1 MQVLGCGI
9 AVAICLGGA
18 KLAHTHWQLRKYS
31 VADEKERKEQAL
43 HREMSQKR
51 RGSGVPRA
59 DEALFGIRALERGV
73 EVEGVWVS
81 RGNTPEPSI
90 RNGSSGSSIW
100 DFMPKKTVELD
111 VEKQAQEGEQP
122 RTTHRGRA
130 ISDSAIGAARPG
142 DLTFNRDRSAVS
154 LTSGPAN
161 RDSVPKASLAKPA
174 KSQHPPPSFA
184 KYSGNPSLHRQTSAV
199 QTFEGIEAV
208 HRASTYPD
216 PEARHGG
223 NSSESYTQ
231 SNSGSSS
238 SGSGPIS
245 SAAPALLSQ
254 KPRARPRH
262 HSADFELLN
271 SHRQSQ
277 AAETGQLTPRTRKL
291 TNSMDVQGY
300 ASDGITS
307 SGSDDLGYSATKS
320 KAASTPSPP
329 KGDPSPPKVAALP
342 AAVRRSSIPDVTPF
356 AQFVQTAPTP
366 PLPASSHS
374 LGSEEEKISEVPR
387 PAVQVLTTP
396 HSSIL
401 VSPTKEPSSSKP
413 EQTVAG
419 AVRHSFEKERRGS
432 QVIRGH
438 GTGFEILK
446 PGSLPAAPVPPASP
460 PSEKQ
465 NGLPPVSLQNHGRM
479 RSRSRSRP
487 RSGSLGGGGRKLQK
501 KKRQSSLDQA
511 SLDGI

>member
-1 MQVLGCGI
+1 
-9 AVAICLGGA
+9 
-18 KLAHTHWQLRKYS
+18 
-31 VADEKERKEQAL
+31 
-43 HREMSQKR
+43 MSQKR
-51 RGSGVPRA
+51 RGPGVPRA
-59 DEALFGIRALERGV
+59 DEVLFGIRALERGV

-90 RNGSSGSSIW
+90 CNGSSGSSIW
-100 DFMPKKTVELD
+100 DFMPKRTTEPD
-111 VEKQAQEGEQP
+111 VEKQAHEGEQP
-122 RTTHRGRA
+122 RTTNRGRA
-130 ISDSAIGAARPG
+130 ISDSAIGTARLG
-142 DLTFNRDRSAVS
+142 DLPANRKLSAGS

-161 RDSVPKASLAKPA
+161 RDSIPKASIAKPA

-184 KYSGNPSLHRQTSAV
+184 KYSGNPSLHRQSSAV

-277 AAETGQLTPRTRKL
+277 AAETGQLTPRTRKP
-291 TNSMDVQGY
+291 TNSMDFQGY

-307 SGSDDLGYSATKS
+307 SGSDDLEYFGTKP
-320 KAASTPSPP
+320 KIASTPSSP
-329 KGDPSPPKVAALP
+329 KGGPSPPKVAALP
-342 AAVRRSSIPDVTPF
+342 AAVRRSSIPDVTSF
-356 AQFVQTAPTP
+356 AQFVQTAPSP
-366 PLPASSHS
+366 PVPAISQSSV
-374 LGSEEEKISEVPR
+374 LKEEKRAEVPR
-387 PAVQVLTTP
+387 PSVQVLTTP

-401 VSPTKEPSSSKP
+401 VSPVEEPSSSKP
-413 EQTVAG
+413 EHTVAG
-419 AVRHSFEKERRGS
+419 APRPSFEKERRGS

-446 PGSLPAAPVPPASP
+446 PGSLPAVPVPPASP
-460 PSEKQ
+460 PSEKH

-487 RSGSLGGGGRKLQK
+487 RSGSMGGGGGRKLQK
-501 KKRQSSLDQA
+501 KKRQSSFDQA

>member
-1 MQVLGCGI
+1 
-9 AVAICLGGA
+9 
-18 KLAHTHWQLRKYS
+18 
-31 VADEKERKEQAL
+31 
-43 HREMSQKR
+43 MSQKR
-51 RGSGVPRA
+51 RGPGVPRA
-59 DEALFGIRALERGV
+59 DEVLFGIRALERGV

-81 RGNTPEPSI
+81 RGNTPEPSV

-100 DFMPKKTVELD
+100 DFMPKKTAEPD
-111 VEKQAQEGEQP
+111 VEKQAHEREQP
-122 RTTHRGRA
+122 SIINRGRA
-130 ISDSAIGAARPG
+130 ISDSAIGAARHG
-142 DLTFNRDRSAVS
+142 DLSFNRERSAVS
-154 LTSGPAN
+154 LTSGSAN
-161 RDSVPKASLAKPA
+161 RDSIPKASLVKPA
-174 KSQHPPPSFA
+174 KIQYPPPSFA
-184 KYSGNPSLHRQTSAV
+184 KYSGNPSLHRQSSAV

-223 NSSESYTQ
+223 NSSESYSQ

-245 SAAPALLSQ
+245 SAAPTLLSQ

-277 AAETGQLTPRTRKL
+277 AAETGQLTPRTRKP
-291 TNSMDVQGY
+291 THSMDFPGY
-300 ASDGITS
+300 TSDGITS
-307 SGSDDLGYSATKS
+307 SGSDNLGYFGS
-320 KAASTPSPP
+320 KAQAISTPSSPN
-329 KGDPSPPKVAALP
+329 GGPSPPKVAALP

-356 AQFVQTAPTP
+356 AQFVQTAPSP
-366 PLPASSHS
+366 PLPASAVK
-374 LGSEEEKISEVPR
+374 EEKSAEVPR
-387 PAVQVLTTP
+387 ASVQVLTTP

-401 VSPTKEPSSSKP
+401 VSPAKEPSSGKP

-419 AVRHSFEKERRGS
+419 AIRRSFERERRGP

-446 PGSLPAAPVPPASP
+446 PGSLPAVPIPPASP

-465 NGLPPVSLQNHGRM
+465 SVNGLPLVSLQNHGRM

-511 SLDGI
+511 SLDGV

>member
-1 MQVLGCGI
+1 
-9 AVAICLGGA
+9 
-18 KLAHTHWQLRKYS
+18 
-31 VADEKERKEQAL
+31 
-43 HREMSQKR
+43 MSQKR
-51 RGSGVPRA
+51 RGPGVPRA
-59 DEALFGIRALERGV
+59 DEVLFGIRALERGV

-100 DFMPKKTVELD
+100 DFMPKKTAMPDLEN
-111 VEKQAQEGEQP
+111 QTPEGEQP
-122 RTTHRGRA
+122 RTSNRGRA

-142 DLTFNRDRSAVS
+142 DLTSNKDRSTVS
-154 LTSGPAN
+154 LTSGSTN
-161 RDSVPKASLAKPA
+161 RDSIPKTSLAKPA
-174 KSQHPPPSFA
+174 KTQYPPPSFA
-184 KYSGNPSLHRQTSAV
+184 KYSGNPSLHRQSSAV

-245 SAAPALLSQ
+245 SAAPDLLSQ

-277 AAETGQLTPRTRKL
+277 AAETGQLTPRARKP
-291 TNSMDVQGY
+291 THSMDFQGY

-307 SGSDDLGYSATKS
+307 SGSDDLGYFGVKS
-320 KAASTPSPP
+320 KTASTPSSP
-329 KGDPSPPKVAALP
+329 KGGPSPPKVAALP

-356 AQFVQTAPTP
+356 AQFVQTAPSP
-366 PLPASSHS
+366 PLPTISQSSVS
-374 LGSEEEKISEVPR
+374 KEERSSEISR
-387 PAVQVLTTP
+387 PSVQVLTTP

-401 VSPTKEPSSSKP
+401 VSPTKEPSNGQT

-419 AVRHSFEKERRGS
+419 AVRQSFEKERRGS

-446 PGSLPAAPVPPASP
+446 PGSLPAVVAPPASP

-465 NGLPPVSLQNHGRM
+465 NNNGLPPVSLQNHGRM

-501 KKRQSSLDQA
+501 KKKRQSSFDQA
-511 SLDGI
+511 SLDGV

>member
-1 MQVLGCGI
+1 
-9 AVAICLGGA
+9 
-18 KLAHTHWQLRKYS
+18 
-31 VADEKERKEQAL
+31 
-43 HREMSQKR
+43 MSQKR
-51 RGSGVPRA
+51 RGPGVPRA

-100 DFMPKKTVELD
+100 DFMPKKTAEPD
-111 VEKQAQEGEQP
+111 VEKQTQEGEQP
-122 RTTHRGRA
+122 RTTNRGRA
-130 ISDSAIGAARPG
+130 ISDSAVGAARPG
-142 DLTFNRDRSAVS
+142 DLTSNQTLSSVS
-154 LTSGPAN
+154 LSSGPAN
-161 RDSVPKASLAKPA
+161 RDSVPKANLAKPA

-184 KYSGNPSLHRQTSAV
+184 KYSGNPSLHRQSSAV
-199 QTFEGIEAV
+199 QTVEGIEAV

-216 PEARHGG
+216 PDARHGG

-277 AAETGQLTPRTRKL
+277 AAETGQLTPRTRKP
-291 TNSMDVQGY
+291 THSMDFQGY

-307 SGSDDLGYSATKS
+307 SGSDDLGYFGTKS
-320 KAASTPSPP
+320 KEASTASSPN
-329 KGDPSPPKVAALP
+329 GGPSPPKVAALP

-356 AQFVQTAPTP
+356 AQFVQTAPT
-366 PLPASSHS
+366 LPIPAIPQPSASK
-374 LGSEEEKISEVPR
+374 EETSSEVAR
-387 PAVQVLTTP
+387 PSSVQVLTTP

-401 VSPTKEPSSSKP
+401 VSPTKQPSDTKP
-413 EQTVAG
+413 EQQTVAG
-419 AVRHSFEKERRGS
+419 AVRQSFEKDRRGS

-446 PGSLPAAPVPPASP
+446 PGSLPAVVAPPASP

-465 NGLPPVSLQNHGRM
+465 NGLPPVSLQNHGGRM

-487 RSGSLGGGGRKLQK
+487 RSGSLGGSGGRKLQK

>member
-1 MQVLGCGI
+1 
-9 AVAICLGGA
+9 
-18 KLAHTHWQLRKYS
+18 
-31 VADEKERKEQAL
+31 
-43 HREMSQKR
+43 MSQKR
-51 RGSGVPRA
+51 RGPGVPRA
-59 DEALFGIRALERGV
+59 DEVLFGIRALERGV

-100 DFMPKKTVELD
+100 DFMPKKTAKPD
-111 VEKQAQEGEQP
+111 VERQSHEGEQS
-122 RTTHRGRA
+122 RITNRGRA

-142 DLTFNRDRSAVS
+142 DLTSNRERSAVS
-154 LTSGPAN
+154 LTNGPTN
-161 RDSVPKASLAKPA
+161 GDSIPKADLAKPA
-174 KSQHPPPSFA
+174 KIQYPPPSFA
-184 KYSGNPSLHRQTSAV
+184 KYSGNPSLHRQSSAV
-199 QTFEGIEAV
+199 QTVEGIEAV

-245 SAAPALLSQ
+245 SAAPTLLSQ
-254 KPRARPRH
+254 KPRARSRH

-277 AAETGQLTPRTRKL
+277 AAETGQLTPRTRMP
-291 TNSMDVQGY
+291 THSMDFQGY

-307 SGSDDLGYSATKS
+307 SGSDELGYFTVKS
-320 KAASTPSPP
+320 KATSTPSSP
-329 KGDPSPPKVAALP
+329 KGGPSPPKVAALP

-356 AQFVQTAPTP
+356 AQFVQTAPSP
-366 PLPASSHS
+366 PLPAIPHSSM
-374 LGSEEEKISEVPR
+374 LKEEQSTEAAR
-387 PAVQVLTTP
+387 PSVQVLTTP

-401 VSPTKEPSSSKP
+401 VSPTKNASPTMNP
-413 EQTVAG
+413 EQQTVAG

-446 PGSLPAAPVPPASP
+446 PGSLPAVPVPPASP
-460 PSEKQ
+460 PSEKHNH

-501 KKRQSSLDQA
+501 KKRQSSLDQDPA
-511 SLDGI
+511 SLDGV